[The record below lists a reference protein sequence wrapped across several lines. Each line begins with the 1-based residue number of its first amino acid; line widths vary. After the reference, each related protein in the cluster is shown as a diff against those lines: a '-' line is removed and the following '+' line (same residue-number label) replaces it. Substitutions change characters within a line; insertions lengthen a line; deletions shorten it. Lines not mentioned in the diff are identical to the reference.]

1 MSLDTVRNPE
11 ALNRHAVTGRFVT
24 NAETFSPARVD
35 EESDQ
40 TVRSPLFFWTSPAD
54 QPKWARPS
62 LLAIAVVAVVLY
74 SWRTGPYLETYYA
87 AAVRSMSMSWRDF
100 FFGAFDPAG
109 TISLDK
115 LPGAFW
121 VQALSV
127 RVFGLHTWSIVLP
140 QVIEGVLS
148 ILVLFRIMRR
158 LCGTAAGLL
167 AAFLLA
173 VSPANVALDRGNIAD
188 TLMILL
194 LLLAAD
200 SLVSSISSRR
210 WSNLLLTGLW
220 VGLAFQAKML
230 EAWLVLP
237 ALWLVLVV
245 SEHRGWSQRL
255 LRVGAMTIVAVIVS
269 LSWMTVVALTSS
281 TSRPYADGSSDNSV
295 FSQVFVYNGFGRVD
309 QASPDQL
316 LNQSIGLQ
324 LPLPPPPAWNRL
336 LTGSLGLD
344 VGWLMPAAFISLV
357 GGLIATRRR
366 PRHDPERI
374 NLLLWGT
381 WFLALALVISIGSSL
396 NSYYVAALS
405 PALAGLV
412 AGGSIIAWR
421 ERDSTWIKIVLG
433 ATVIATVAYA
443 EWLLPSSGVGVE
455 SWLTP
460 GLFLVGGLALLG
472 CIVSVWRTQ
481 SLRAIFLGAIG
492 SLVTVLFVPVI
503 ASATI
508 ASNSLGSFDTP
519 FESVATSVAV
529 RALFSTSLTS
539 GQLPEL
545 ERLRDGAPYLMATE
559 TSALAA
565 PFIFESGQ
573 EVLPIGGFT
582 GTSPEPS
589 LSELKDWIG
598 EGRFHLALQS
608 PTATDPRFVW
618 IAHHCAA
625 LPQPTGSN
633 SPIALAIY
641 YCLPTSLAS
650 N

>member
-1 MSLDTVRNPE
+1 
-11 ALNRHAVTGRFVT
+11 
-24 NAETFSPARVD
+24 
-35 EESDQ
+35 
-40 TVRSPLFFWTSPAD
+40 
-54 QPKWARPS
+54 
-62 LLAIAVVAVVLY
+62 
-74 SWRTGPYLETYYA
+74 
-87 AAVRSMSMSWRDF
+87 MSMSWRDF

-127 RVFGLHTWSIVLP
+127 RIFGLHTWSIVLP
-140 QVIEGVLS
+140 QVIEGTFS
-148 ILVLFRIMRR
+148 ILVLFRLVRR
-158 LCGTAAGLL
+158 LCGPAAGLL

-173 VSPANVALDRGNIAD
+173 VSPANVALNRGNIAD
-188 TLMILL
+188 TLMIFL

-200 SLVSSISSRR
+200 SLVSAISSNR
-210 WSNLLLTGLW
+210 WSSLLLAGLW

-245 SEHRGWSQRL
+245 GEHGRWTRRL
-255 LRVGAMTIVAVIVS
+255 LRIGVLTIVVAIVS
-269 LSWMTVVALTSS
+269 VSWMTMVTLTPSS
-281 TSRPYADGSSDNSV
+281 SRPYADGSPDNSV

-316 LNQSIGLQ
+316 LNHSIGLEI
-324 LPLPPPPAWNRL
+324 PLPPPPAWNRL
-336 LTGSLGLD
+336 LTGSLGRD
-344 VGWLMPAAFISLV
+344 EGWLIPVAIVSLV

-366 PRHDPERI
+366 PRYDLERI
-374 NLLLWGT
+374 NFLLWGT
-381 WFLALALVISIGSSL
+381 WFFALALVFSIGSSL

-412 AGGSIIAWR
+412 AGASIIAWR
-421 ERDSTWIKIVLG
+421 ARHSIWIKIALG
-433 ATVIATVAYA
+433 AAVIATVAYA
-443 EWLLPSSGVGVE
+443 EWLLPSSGVGVG
-455 SWLTP
+455 SWLKP
-460 GLFLVGGLALLG
+460 GLFFLGGLTLLG
-472 CIVSVWRTQ
+472 CMISIWRTT
-481 SLRAIFLGAIG
+481 SLRANSLGAIG
-492 SLVTVLFVPVI
+492 SLATVLIVPLI
-503 ASATI
+503 ASVTI
-508 ASNSLGSFDTP
+508 AWNSLGSFDTP
-519 FESVATSVAV
+519 FEPASVSIGV

-539 GQLPEL
+539 EQLPEL
-545 ERLRDGAPYLMATE
+545 ERIRDGAPYLMATE

-582 GTSPEPS
+582 GKSPEPS
-589 LSELKDWIG
+589 LSKLKDWIG
-598 EGRFHLALQS
+598 EGRFHLVLQS
-608 PTATDPRFVW
+608 PVSSDPRYAW
-618 IAHHCAA
+618 IARHCTP
-625 LPQPTGSN
+625 LPQPAGSN

>member
-1 MSLDTVRNPE
+1 
-11 ALNRHAVTGRFVT
+11 
-24 NAETFSPARVD
+24 
-35 EESDQ
+35 
-40 TVRSPLFFWTSPAD
+40 
-54 QPKWARPS
+54 
-62 LLAIAVVAVVLY
+62 
-74 SWRTGPYLETYYA
+74 
-87 AAVRSMSMSWRDF
+87 MSMSWRDF

-127 RVFGLHTWSIVLP
+127 RIFGLHTWSIVLP

-148 ILVLFRIMRR
+148 ILVLFRFVRR
-158 LCGTAAGLL
+158 LCGPTAGLL

-200 SLVSSISSRR
+200 SLVSAISSNR
-210 WSNLLLTGLW
+210 WSGLLLAGLW

-237 ALWLVLVV
+237 ALWLILAVGGQG
-245 SEHRGWSQRL
+245 RWTRRL
-255 LRVGAMTIVAVIVS
+255 LRVGVLTVVALIVS
-269 LSWMTVVALTSS
+269 LSWMTVVALAPSS
-281 TSRPYADGSSDNSV
+281 SRPYADGSPDNLV

-316 LNQSIGLQ
+316 LNQSIGLEI
-324 LPLPPPPAWNRL
+324 PLPPPPAWNRL

-344 VGWLMPAAFISLV
+344 EGWLMPAAFISLV

-381 WFLALALVISIGSSL
+381 WLLALALVFSVGSSL

-421 ERDSTWIKIVLG
+421 ARHSVWIKFTLG

-443 EWLLPSSGVGVE
+443 VWLLPPSGVGTE
-455 SWLTP
+455 SWLKP
-460 GLFLVGGLALLG
+460 GLFLVSGLAFFG
-472 CIVSVWRTQ
+472 CIVSAWKTQ
-481 SLRAIFLGAIG
+481 SMRAISLGAIG
-492 SLVTVLFVPVI
+492 SLVTVLFVPMI

-508 ASNSLGSFDTP
+508 ALNSLGSFDTP
-519 FESVATSVAV
+519 FESVSASYAV

-539 GQLPEL
+539 EQLPEL
-545 ERLRDGAPYLMATE
+545 EQLRDGAPYLMATE

-582 GTSPEPS
+582 GTFPEPS
-589 LSELKDWIG
+589 LSTLEDWIG
-598 EGRFHLALQS
+598 EGRFHLVLQS
-608 PTATDPRFVW
+608 PTATDPRFEW
-618 IAHHCAA
+618 IARHCAA
-625 LPQPTGSN
+625 LPQPNGSN
-633 SPIALAIY
+633 APVALAIY
-641 YCLPTSLAS
+641 YCLPTSLTS